1 MELALYLCPA
11 PPPPQV
17 FELLSA
23 NLLFLSLAQPLCN
36 SYHIPYHMLSVLY
49 LLLSCNCVIEYQG
62 VFQLWG
68 TEAWQSV
75 KETWGKNNSGC
86 PAMPHQN

>member
-1 MELALYLCPA
+1 MLLQKIKRRERMELALYLCPA

-36 SYHIPYHMLSVLY
+36 SCHYSLPHSLCTFSFAFL
-49 LLLSCNCVIEYQG
+49 
-62 VFQLWG
+62 QLF
-68 TEAWQSV
+68 
-75 KETWGKNNSGC
+75 NSISRGFSIAGNRGLAEC
-86 PAMPHQN
+86 